1 MQINHDFL
9 VIRFCGDSGDGI
21 QLIGQQL
28 MMNAAMNDLE
38 VRTLPDFPAEIRA
51 PAGTISGISGMQ
63 LALATHRIET
73 AGDKVNI
80 LVAMN
85 PAALIHS
92 LPDLEPQAIIFI
104 NECQFTAKDWAKAKS
119 QESLLQELQQQYR
132 IISVPVIEHTLK
144 ALEHLDVKSSSAK
157 KSKNFFILGMTT
169 WLFELPLDTGI
180 QLIQK
185 HFKSDSLVSETNVMT
200 FTAGFHYGMTQDWQ
214 RPYFFN
220 HEEHLPQ
227 GEFRQINGAEAIG
240 LALATLATELK
251 TEIFVAG
258 YPITPSSIILHE
270 AARLQ
275 AFGIHLFQAEDEIA
289 AICACLGAAYG
300 GHLALTTT
308 SGPGFDLKMEGMG
321 LGVVAELPVVILDV
335 QRAGASTG
343 LPTKTSQSD
352 LRQALYGRHGESP
365 VPVLAAKSPTDC
377 FNTIIEAFRIAVD
390 RMTPVVVLLDA
401 YLMNASE
408 PWKIPDP
415 QQITLPK
422 LHYYQ
427 EKEPFKRVNNGS
439 RSWNPPGNID
449 YIHQLGGLEKQG
461 DWGKVSYD
469 AQNHEHMNLIRLTK
483 LQHIDFDSAYE
494 FSDSSDNLNLFV
506 SWGSTY
512 GIMKLLVDE
521 LNQQETSKISWLHL
535 RYLNPLAETLDTI
548 LKSYSNVLVFELN
561 SGQLCDLIRSKF
573 LVDAK
578 SIHQCNGKPFSYEL
592 LLENTKKHI
601 L

>member
-1 MQINHDFL
+1 MQLSHDFL

-51 PAGTISGISGMQ
+51 PAGTVSGISGIQ
-63 LALATHRIET
+63 LALASHRIET
-73 AGDKVNI
+73 AGDKINI

-85 PAALIHS
+85 PAALVHA
-92 LPDLEPQAIIFI
+92 LPDLEAQAIIFI
-104 NECQFTAKDWAKAKS
+104 NECQFSTKDWAKAKTDETILHTLE
-119 QESLLQELQQQYR
+119 QNYK
-132 IISVPVIEHTLK
+132 IIKVPVIENTLK
-144 ALEHLDVKSSSAK
+144 ALEHLELKSSVAK
-157 KSKNFFILGMTT
+157 KSKNFFILGMMT
-169 WLFELPLDTGI
+169 WLFELPLETGLH
-180 QLIQK
+180 LINK
-185 HFKSDSLVSETNVMT
+185 HFKANQIAIEANQIAFS
-200 FTAGFHYGMTQDWQ
+200 AGYHYGMTQDWQ

-220 HEEHLPQ
+220 HQEKLLH

-240 LALATLATELK
+240 LALATLATQLK
-251 TEIFVAG
+251 KEILVAG

-270 AARLQ
+270 AARLES
-275 AFGIHLFQAEDEIA
+275 FGVKLFQAEDEIA

-352 LRQALYGRHGESP
+352 LRQAMYGRHGESP
-365 VPVLAAKSPTDC
+365 VPVIAAKSPSDC
-377 FNTIIEAFRIAVD
+377 FDIIIDAFRIAIEQ
-390 RMTPVVVLLDA
+390 MTPVVVLLDA

-408 PWKIPDP
+408 PWQIPDLTKLKLP
-415 QQITLPK
+415 QLN
-422 LHYYQ
+422 YYQ
-427 EKEPFKRVNNGS
+427 EREPFRRLENGA
-439 RSWNPPGNID
+439 RSWNPPGHYD
-449 YIHQLGGLEKQG
+449 FIHQLGGLEKQG

-469 AQNHEHMNLIRLTK
+469 AHNHEYMNQIRMDK
-483 LQHIDFDSAYE
+483 LNQINFEHAFQ
-494 FSDSSDNLNLFV
+494 FMNNPGSSNLFI

-512 GIMKLLVDE
+512 GVMKLLLDE
-521 LNQQETSKISWLHL
+521 LNEQTSSKISWLHF
-535 RYLNPLAETLDTI
+535 RYLHPFSPKLNEI
-548 LKSYSNVLVFELN
+548 INQFSNVLVFELN
-561 SGQLCDLIRSKF
+561 SGQLCDLIRARF

-578 SIHQCNGKPFSYEL
+578 PINQCNGKPFSYEL